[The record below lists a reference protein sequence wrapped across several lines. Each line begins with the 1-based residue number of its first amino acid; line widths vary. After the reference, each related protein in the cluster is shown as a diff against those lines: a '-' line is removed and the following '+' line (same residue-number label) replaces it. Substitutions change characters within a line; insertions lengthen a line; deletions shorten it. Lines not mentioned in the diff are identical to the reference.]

1 VQNPAFT
8 TSRDDRIH
16 QAQQSITLHVTQ
28 NLSTTQGYGV
38 ASFNAWESAHVLG
51 AVAMTDYVAGTRT
64 WEPSLTQVFSAV
76 MAGLGHGNM

>member
-1 VQNPAFT
+1 M

-51 AVAMTDYVAGTRT
+51 AVAMTDYIAGTRT
-64 WEPSLTQVFSAV
+64 WEQSLTQVFSAV
-76 MAGLGHGNM
+76 MANLGHGNM